1 MTNLNENDAICAHCG
16 NTFSREYTGTQGYQY
31 FLKTT
36 HCSKSCAVKAS
47 KGVDKDSLEKEAVTF
62 IEARGTY
69 CTNTEV
75 CKGIGRSCKTF
86 TQHGVKISE
95 LNESLGFTKPKSK
108 FQDRV
113 GEVLSEEFSI
123 VETEKQFDGLVGKTG
138 YPLRVD
144 FFIPEKNMVVEAD
157 GLRAGRYHPR
167 SPVQRCHDG
176 SVRRVPEGIRG
187 GRRGGV
193 TPCHAMS
200 RHGTPGNAV
209 QRCIE
214 GRTKGPHW

>member
-75 CKGIGRSCKTF
+75 CKGIGRSSKTF

-95 LNESLGFTKPKSK
+95 LNESLGFTNPKSK

-157 GLRAGRYHPR
+157 GSQHSDPKHPWR
-167 SPVQRCHDG
+167 EWKNGTVTEYDQIKDQFFN
-176 SVRRVPEGIRG
+176 EQGIRIC
-187 GRRGGV
+187 RIPYKRNLKKEDV
-193 TPCHAMS
+193 LS
-200 RHGTPGNAV
+200 RLD
-209 QRCIE
+209 
-214 GRTKGPHW
+214 

>member
-1 MTNLNENDAICAHCG
+1 MTNLNENDAICAYCG

-31 FLKTT
+31 LLKTT

-47 KGVDKDSLEKEAVTF
+47 KGVDRETLEKEAVTF

-75 CKGIGRSCKTF
+75 CKGIGRSNKTF

-95 LNESLGFTKPKSK
+95 LNESLGFTKPKSR

-113 GEVLSEEFSI
+113 GEVLSEEFSNI
-123 VETEKQFDGLVGKTG
+123 ETEKQFDGLVGKTG
-138 YPLRVD
+138 HPLRVD

-157 GLRAGRYHPR
+157 GSQHSDPKHPWR
-167 SPVQRCHDG
+167 EWNNGTVTEYDQIKDQFFNEQGIRIC
-176 SVRRVPEGIRG
+176 RVPYKRNLKKED
-187 GRRGGV
+187 V
-193 TPCHAMS
+193 LS
-200 RHGTPGNAV
+200 RLD
-209 QRCIE
+209 
-214 GRTKGPHW
+214 